1 MVSKEN
7 ISYLSTENTLS
18 ENKAIVSETT
28 KSRYPLVGESLNDV
42 KGIVYMAALAR
53 ETYGRDSE
61 INLEDIASPVMTL
74 DADTNVSTAIDQF
87 QVEEQEMALVV
98 DDSGDVVGLV
108 TVTDLLEELVGE
120 IEDPLD

>member
-1 MVSKEN
+1 
-7 ISYLSTENTLS
+7 
-18 ENKAIVSETT
+18 
-28 KSRYPLVGESLNDV
+28 
-42 KGIVYMAALAR
+42 MAALAR

-87 QVEEQEMALVV
+87 QVEEQEMALIV